1 MCSVYFL
8 SLLLMTVVNI
18 ILPVHSNHI
27 HLHFLHCNFSHF
39 YLYFGTMPFV
49 FQSVG
54 TFYFTFFIYVLCLLI
69 IFLHSIKVLQGYYL
83 CRVICCYSGIVL
95 LFLCPV
101 CLAVL
106 LPVPPRLLF
115 ALMSIIYGVDMFCCC
130 SG

>member
-8 SLLLMTVVNI
+8 SLLLMTAVNI
-18 ILPVHSNHI
+18 IQPVHSNYI
-27 HLHFLHCNFSHF
+27 HLHFLHCNLSHF

-49 FQSVG
+49 FQFVG
-54 TFYFTFFIYVLCLLI
+54 TFYSTFLIYVLCLLI
-69 IFLHSIKVLQGYYL
+69 IFLHSIKVLQGCYL
-83 CRVICCYSGIVL
+83 CHVICCYSGIVL

-106 LPVPPRLLF
+106 PIPPRWLF

-130 SG
+130 CG